1 MMMKFL
7 KISLVFALIFYVVYL
22 LGPKPAP
29 GQYTGGLYP
38 IKDTGAALQ
47 QQVEANESRF
57 KLKPDNE
64 ARIVWASDSLKNRT
78 KYAVVY
84 LHGFT
89 ASQEEGDPVHT
100 HFAKSIGAN
109 LYLARL
115 SEHGKDTVDAL
126 YHMTASSLWESAK
139 EAYSIG
145 KQLGEKVII
154 IGTSTGGTLALL
166 LAAEQYPEIGGV
178 ILYSPNIAINN
189 PMAWMSNNPWGLQ
202 IGRMVLGGENNKA
215 GDDRE
220 LYKKYW
226 NYTYR
231 VESITEVQQLLEEK
245 MTPETFQKVNQ
256 PLLML
261 YYYKDEIHQDSTVK
275 VSAMKEMFN
284 QISTPADKKRAVAL
298 PNTGNHV
305 IGSYIKSKDLQSVE
319 DESLKFAREVLLKD

>member
-1 MMMKFL
+1 MMKFF
-7 KISLVFALIFYVVYL
+7 KAILVFTLIVFIVYQ

-29 GQYTGGLYP
+29 GQYTEGLYP

-47 QQVEANESRF
+47 RLVEANESRY

-64 ARIVWASDSLKNRT
+64 ARIIWDNDSLKNRT
-78 KYAVVY
+78 EYAVIY
-84 LHGFT
+84 LHGFS

-100 HFAKSIGAN
+100 HFAKKIGAN
-109 LYLARL
+109 IYLARL
-115 SEHGKDTVDAL
+115 SEHGKDTLDAL
-126 YHMTASSLWESAK
+126 YHMTATSLWESAK
-139 EAYSIG
+139 EAFSIG
-145 KQLGEKVII
+145 KQIGKKVII
-154 IGTSTGGTLALL
+154 IGTSTGGSLALL
-166 LAAEQYPEIGGV
+166 LAAEQYPEIAGV

-202 IGRMVLGGENNKA
+202 IGRMVLGGNNNIA

-226 NYTYR
+226 NYSYR

-245 MTPETFQKVNQ
+245 MTPETFKQVNQ

-261 YYYKDEIHQDSTVK
+261 YYYKDDVHQDSTVK
-275 VSAMKEMFN
+275 VSAMKEMFS
-284 QISTPADKKRAVAL
+284 QISTPAAKKRAVAL

-319 DESLKFAREVLLKD
+319 EETLKFTREILLKD

>member
-1 MMMKFL
+1 MMKFL
-7 KISLVFALIFYVVYL
+7 KILLAFALIFYVVYL

-29 GQYTGGLYP
+29 GQYTDGLYP

-47 QQVEANESRF
+47 QLVEANESRF

-64 ARIVWASDSLKNRT
+64 ARIVWANDSLKNRT

-84 LHGFT
+84 LHGFS
-89 ASQEEGDPVHT
+89 ASQEEGDPIHT

-126 YHMTASSLWESAK
+126 YLMTATSLWESAK

-154 IGTSTGGTLALL
+154 IGTSTGGTLTLM
-166 LAAEQYPEIGGV
+166 LAAEQYPEIAGV
-178 ILYSPNIAINN
+178 ILYSPNIAIND
-189 PMAWMSNNPWGLQ
+189 PMAWMTNNPWGVQL
-202 IGRMVLGGENNKA
+202 GRMVLGGKNNTA
-215 GDDRE
+215 GDNRE

-231 VESITEVQQLLEEK
+231 IESIAEVQQLLEEK
-245 MTPETFQKVNQ
+245 MTPETFKKINQ

-261 YYYKDEIHQDSTVK
+261 YFYKDEANQDPTVK
-275 VSAMKEMFN
+275 VSAMKEMFS

-319 DESLKFAREVLLKD
+319 EETLKFAREILLKD